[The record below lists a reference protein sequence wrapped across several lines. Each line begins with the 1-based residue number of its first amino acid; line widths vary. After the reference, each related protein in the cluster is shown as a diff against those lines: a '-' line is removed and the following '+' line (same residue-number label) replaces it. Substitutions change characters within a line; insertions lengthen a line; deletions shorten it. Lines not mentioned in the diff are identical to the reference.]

1 MSEIGRML
9 MVVLGIGLVIFVH
22 ELGHFLAARLCR
34 VRVEVFSL
42 GFGPRLLGWRRG
54 QTLYQLALLPLG
66 GYVRMAGEEREDGRP
81 PAPDELQAKS
91 VGQRFLI
98 YSGGVLM
105 NVVFA
110 LVVFPILLATGVPML
125 QPVVGLVEPGGPAWH
140 AGVPVGSRVLEV
152 NGHRVLGFLHIPPEV
167 ALGPSDRTTL
177 RVLEP
182 GSNEPRSFEM
192 VPEYSKSMG
201 VYTIGIGAPLDPEHA
216 VEVAPDSPF
225 GRAGLRSGDRLL
237 SVQGAPAELPVED
250 QLEFALG
257 RAEPMHLAFLR
268 IERDAD
274 GRELAREQ
282 RTAVVPFEPPPSGA
296 RVALGLQAP
305 LNRVADLRASERVR
319 RLGLEK
325 DDRLLS
331 VNGQAILRQFDLWPA
346 LERESPTL
354 RIVVRRGSSLQTLEA
369 PFPPRS
375 EIPQLIDDIALGQDL
390 ESGRVAVRPHGAA
403 ADAGLRDGDRI
414 VALGGRPVARFDELT
429 PLVQQAK
436 SGTPLDVVVKREV
449 DGAEQELS
457 FSVLPRVHSGCWGL
471 QFEQANYV
479 CQARNP
485 TEAVVLGVSSSFK
498 FLAESWL
505 TLRRIL
511 TGQVSGDNVGGIIT
525 IGVVSH
531 SWAGQGF
538 AKLLFFL
545 CMLSMNLAFLNVLPI
560 PVLDGGHLF
569 FLLIEKIKG
578 SPVSER
584 VLSYSQIVG
593 IVLIVSLM
601 VYVTFNDIQRW
612 IIR

>member
-1 MSEIGRML
+1 MSEVGRMA

-34 VRVEVFSL
+34 VRVDVFSL
-42 GFGPRLLGWRRG
+42 GFGPRLFGWRRG
-54 QTLYQLALLPLG
+54 PTLYQVALLPLG

-81 PAPDELQAKS
+81 PASDELHAKS

-105 NVVFA
+105 NVIFA
-110 LVVFPILLATGVPML
+110 VVVFPILLATGVPML
-125 QPVVGLVEPGGPAWH
+125 QPVVGSVEPGGPAWH
-140 AGVPVGSRVLEV
+140 AGVPAGARVLEV

-167 ALGPSDRTTL
+167 ALGPSERTTL

-182 GSNEPRSFEM
+182 GSSEPRTYEM
-192 VPEYSKSMG
+192 VPEYSKAMG

-237 SVQGAPAELPVED
+237 SVEGTPAGLALDE
-250 QLEFALG
+250 QLEFALA
-257 RAEPMHLAFLR
+257 RAEPMHLRYLR
-268 IERDAD
+268 IERAAD
-274 GRELAREQ
+274 GRELSREE
-282 RTAVVPFEPPPSGA
+282 RTALVSPEPPPSGA
-296 RVALGLQAP
+296 RAALGLQAP
-305 LNRVADLRASERVR
+305 LQRVADLRVTERVR
-319 RLGLEK
+319 QLGLEK
-325 DDRLLS
+325 DDRLVS
-331 VNGQAILRQFDLWPA
+331 VNGQPILREFDLWSA
-346 LERESPTL
+346 LAVESSTL
-354 RIVVRRGSSLQTLEA
+354 SLLVRRGTQTLRLESPA
-369 PFPPRS
+369 PPRA
-375 EIPQLIDDIALGQDL
+375 EIPALIGDIALGGDL
-390 ESGRVAVRPHGAA
+390 ESGRIVVRPHGAA
-403 ADAGLRDGDRI
+403 ADAGLLDGDRI
-414 VALGGRPVARFDELT
+414 VALAGRPIARFDELT
-429 PLVQQAK
+429 PIVKQAK
-436 SGTPLDVVVKREV
+436 SGSALDVVVKREV
-449 DGAEQELS
+449 DGVEKELG
-457 FSVLPRVHSGCWGL
+457 FSILPRVHPAIWGL

-479 CQARNP
+479 CQAESP

-498 FLAESWL
+498 FLEESWL

-531 SWAGQGF
+531 SWAGQGI